1 MIRVGFFFIEYFF
14 GLKLTWNNISETENN
29 FDFRLIIDFRVNFW
43 IVRDYK
49 YILQDFYVFFIK
61 ILLEIIKKY

>member
-14 GLKLTWNNISETENN
+14 GLKLTWNNRSEPENN